1 MAYSNAIAK
10 RESGL
15 EVGRIGERVRQRV
28 KAAAGTRSANP
39 TSDVFKQ
46 ASVSAVSASRRFR
59 TGAGNAAVDAVS
71 GAIKATKE
79 ITGESTEFVR
89 DAVIGVM
96 EGTEEVAK
104 VGRPVV
110 RDVVAAAIRSSNA
123 VGDSVPDAT
132 RNAVEGAIV
141 GAHAI
146 GVNGANGAGESVGAQ
161 ASAGVVKALEDV
173 DAEFESIVSP
183 AIHGVIVG
191 VMATDGDLFDAM
203 RDTAESLLRSGAKT
217 GRDIPGVAR
226 LIVNEAIAAS
236 KIYSVSSTDAMMGAA
251 QGCVEAAY
259 AIDVDTGEAAR
270 LAVMAV
276 VDGPMMT
283 DLAPTLRESVVVALG
298 ELSEDLRER
307 PHAWRGVALWRAG
320 VSLVRV
326 NGIDIG
332 AALAYY
338 MLLALFP
345 LVALIILGLSVII
358 DPTFVRDAITELV
371 RYYFPGSQDFLG
383 DAFDRLFEQRVW
395 VGIIALGGMILG
407 SQGLFMAT
415 NRGVNLVFGLQPKRA
430 IGVTVI
436 TFGILT
442 MALVLFLL
450 SVWITGMFQFFISA
464 TAGLRS
470 VGVTINFAFVW
481 AGGVISVLLPFMFAG
496 IVFIV
501 VYKYIPNRSI
511 SWMDATF
518 GGVVTVIIFEAAKYI
533 FLLLGN
539 LAAQRSLLY
548 GSLSSAILLLV
559 WSQAAGMIFLYGAAL
574 TKQSADL
581 RPSRSSL
588 TMRQEREEEAQEHRR
603 RREEDIALGR
613 DERAYKWKDPSR
625 RPRARREA

>member
-1 MAYSNAIAK
+1 MEI
-10 RESGL
+10 GL

-28 KAAAGTRSANP
+28 KAAAGTRSPNP

-46 ASVSAVSASRRFR
+46 ASVSAVSASRRFG

-104 VGRPVV
+104 VGRPMV
-110 RDVVAAAIRSSNA
+110 RDVVAAAIRSSSA

-141 GAHAI
+141 GAHSI
-146 GVNGANGAGESVGAQ
+146 GANGAGESVGAQ

-203 RDTAESLLRSGAKT
+203 RDTSESLLRSGEKT

-226 LIVNEAIAAS
+226 LIVNEAISAS

-270 LAVMAV
+270 LAVMSV
-276 VDGPMMT
+276 VDGPMMI
-283 DLAPTLRESVVVALG
+283 DLAPTLRESVVEALG

-320 VSLVRV
+320 VSLVRI

-383 DAFDRLFEQRVW
+383 DAFDRLFQQRVW

-415 NRGVNLVFGLQPKRA
+415 NRGVNLVFGLPPKRA

-436 TFGILT
+436 TIGILI
-442 MALVLFLL
+442 MALTLFLM
-450 SVWITGMFQFFISA
+450 SVWITGLFQFFISA
-464 TAGLRS
+464 TAGLRA
-470 VGVTINFAFVW
+470 VGVTVNFAFVW
-481 AGGVISVLLPFMFAG
+481 AGGVISVILPFMFAG

-625 RPRARREA
+625 RPHTRREA

>member
-1 MAYSNAIAK
+1 MAYSYGFSE
-10 RESGL
+10 REIGL

-28 KAAAGTRSANP
+28 KTTVGTRSAANP
-39 TSDVFKQ
+39 TSDVFRQ
-46 ASVSAVSASRRFR
+46 ASVSAVSATRRFR
-59 TGAGNAAVDAVS
+59 LGASSAAVDAVA

-110 RDVVAAAIRSSNA
+110 RDVVAAAIRSSSA
-123 VGDSVPDAT
+123 VGDSVPDAA
-132 RNAVEGAIV
+132 REAVEGAIV

-146 GVNGANGAGESVGAQ
+146 GVNGAGESVGAQ

-191 VMATDGDLFDAM
+191 VIATGGDLFDAM
-203 RDTAESLLRSGAKT
+203 RDTAESLMRSGEKT

-226 LIVNEAIAAS
+226 LIVDEAIHAS
-236 KIYSVSSTDAMMGAA
+236 NIYSVSSTDAMMGAA

-259 AIDVDTGEAAR
+259 GMDVDTGDATR

-276 VDGPMMT
+276 VDGPMMK
-283 DLAPTLRESVVVALG
+283 DLAPSIRESVTDALG
-298 ELSEDLRER
+298 EISEDLRER

-430 IGVTVI
+430 IGVTAI
-436 TFGILT
+436 TVGILG
-442 MALVLFLL
+442 MALLLFLL
-450 SVWITGMFQFFISA
+450 SVWITGLFQFFIGA
-464 TAGLRS
+464 TEGLRS
-470 VGVTINFAFVW
+470 IGVTVNFAFVW
-481 AGGVISVLLPFMFAG
+481 AGGAFSVILPFMFAG

-581 RPSRSSL
+581 RPSRSAL
-588 TMRQEREEEAQEHRR
+588 TLRQEREEEAREHQR

-613 DERAYKWKDPSR
+613 DDRAYKWKDPSR
-625 RPRARREA
+625 RPHARREHP